1 MLKNVLLTI
10 LMLAVCGCASLR
22 SVDVGPTPRY
32 SLSRSLAEAKSLLE
46 IGNRTEAAR
55 SLSKIIDG
63 GSYSGIT
70 DEALFLLALLD
81 LKQAHEHDANS
92 RSLQLLKRLAKD
104 YPASPFTAQSRQL
117 LEFLSGVDEMRSQVR
132 NLKSQNQSLTNEV
145 NELNRNIE
153 QLKRL
158 DQELEKKRR

>member
-1 MLKNVLLTI
+1 MRHVLLTI
-10 LMLAVCGCASLR
+10 LLLSLCSCASLR
-22 SVDVGPTPRY
+22 SVDVGPMPRY
-32 SLSRSLAEAKSLLE
+32 NLSRSLAEAKSLLE

-70 DEALFLLALLD
+70 DEALFLLALID
-81 LKQAHEHDANS
+81 LKPAQEQEANS
-92 RSLQLLKRLAKD
+92 QSLQFLKRLAKN
-104 YPASPFTAQSRQL
+104 YPASPFTVQSRQL
-117 LEFLSGVDEMRSQVR
+117 VELLTGIDEMRRQAR
-132 NLKSQNQSLTNEV
+132 NLKSQNQSLSNEL
-145 NELNRNIE
+145 NELNRNID

>member
-1 MLKNVLLTI
+1 M
-10 LMLAVCGCASLR
+10 
-22 SVDVGPTPRY
+22 PRY
-32 SLSRSLAEAKSLLE
+32 NLSRSLAEAKSLLE

-70 DEALFLLALLD
+70 DEALFLLALID
-81 LKQAHEHDANS
+81 LKPAQEQEANS
-92 RSLQLLKRLAKD
+92 QSLQFLKRLAKN
-104 YPASPFTAQSRQL
+104 YPASPFTVQSRQL
-117 LEFLSGVDEMRSQVR
+117 VELLTGIDEMRRQAR
-132 NLKSQNQSLTNEV
+132 NLKSQNQSLSNEL
-145 NELNRNIE
+145 NELNRNID